1 MIHSKKLHM
10 LNLYENYKYLKSMV
24 GFNFS
29 SFLAEPNHGYTVPS
43 NLNPMKLENIT
54 FSSLKCL
61 IIKLGTKVIKSI
73 DENCKFMINLG

>member
-1 MIHSKKLHM
+1 M
-10 LNLYENYKYLKSMV
+10 LNLYDNYKYLNLLLGLTFPHSWQNLIMDSTIKPVVYPMELE
-24 GFNFS
+24 S
-29 SFLAEPNHGYTVPS
+29 S
-43 NLNPMKLENIT
+43 T